1 MYVHEEHGSYVDK
14 LDVEELHRVDGS
26 HREGSG
32 LLVGVV
38 QLVEVLVQEGHVVD
52 PGGGRHHSA
61 AEDGDDGDDYDDADD
76 NTNGDDAKCI
86 NILELA

>member
-14 LDVEELHRVDGS
+14 LDVEELHWVDGC
-26 HREGSG
+26 HREGSR

-52 PGGGRHHSA
+52 PGGGWFHA
-61 AEDGDDGDDYDDADD
+61 AANDVGDSDGDGYDYNDADD
-76 NTNGDDAKCI
+76 N
-86 NILELA
+86 